1 MSVNKPVSSVNPR
14 LRPPSGDQGA
24 SRNQPN
30 AAAGPIEGL
39 RLLRLRQVLDLV
51 PLSASR
57 IRQLEGEGRF
67 PKRVALGDAAVAWR
81 ESEIRA
87 WLAARIEHGTLAPK
101 GVVQPNRKGA

>member
-1 MSVNKPVSSVNPR
+1 MSANKPVSSVNPR
-14 LRPPSGDQGA
+14 LRPPSGEQGA
-24 SRNQPN
+24 SRNQPT

-67 PKRVALGDAAVAWR
+67 PKRIALGDSAVAWR
-81 ESEIRA
+81 ESEVRT
-87 WLAARIEHGTLAPK
+87 WLAARITSSAPAKPAHKAPQRK
-101 GVVQPNRKGA
+101 GV